1 MNEENLN
8 SPRNVG
14 RGLFITATDTGVGKT
29 VVVAAL
35 ALALKQKG
43 LNVAVMKPI
52 ESGLHPSHIETSDA
66 ERLRAL
72 VKPTQS
78 LESVSLYRLAYPL
91 APLAAA
97 RMAGVTIDFSSIT
110 SAYHELSKHHDLI
123 LLEGIGGVMVPISPE
138 NTVRDL
144 IRVLGLPS
152 LLIGR
157 TVLGGI
163 NHILLALEALYTHNI
178 EVVGIFFNHSE
189 REPDSD
195 TQLLQHHST
204 IELIR
209 ELRDVPV
216 FGPLKFENECQ
227 NDWIKGVKLLHTH
240 TSIQAL
246 ASHVIERVPYSA

>member
-1 MNEENLN
+1 MNKENLN
-8 SPRNVG
+8 SPRNVP

-43 LNVAVMKPI
+43 VNVAVMKPI
-52 ESGLHPSHIETSDA
+52 ESGLHPSHQETSDA

-72 VKPTQS
+72 VMPTQS
-78 LESVSLYRLAYPL
+78 LETVCLYRLAYPL

-97 RMAGVTIDFSSIT
+97 RLAGVTVDFCSIT
-110 SAYHELSKHHDLI
+110 SAFNELSKHHDLT
-123 LLEGIGGVMVPISPE
+123 LVEGVGGVMAPLSPE

-157 TVLGGI
+157 TGLGGI
-163 NHILLALEALYTHNI
+163 NHILLALEALQTHNI
-178 EVVGIFFNHSE
+178 GVVGIVFNHSE

-195 TQLLQHHST
+195 NQKLQHHST
-204 IELIR
+204 IELVR

-216 FGPLKFENECQ
+216 FGPLKFEKECQ
-227 NDWIKGVKLLHTH
+227 HDWIKGVNLLHWH
-240 TSIQAL
+240 TSIQTL
-246 ASHVIERVPYSA
+246 ASHVIERIPYSA